1 VLFAGIAVTY
11 SHTRPEPIL
20 GRAARFVTKEFPNM
34 QSQTLPETLRRSSR
48 LPFALPILVTSMEP
62 TVHFSEICETLV
74 VNAHGCA
81 VRSPVQLATG
91 VSVHFHSK
99 EGRQTMAHV
108 VDCQPL
114 GTDRHEWMIG
124 ARLDHPENFWGV
136 NPCPEDWMKM
146 PQMPA
151 YVDEHASRKPQ
162 AKDTKMQ
169 RPQTQIEPS
178 LKVVLPKMKEQLSD
192 DRLRSLIAE
201 MVQPLHAEVTN
212 LREKLARPEPKRSQF
227 EVSLSYIPPEL
238 EEKLW
243 IRLRQDLGTQVLQQ
257 ASQQAEQVLGTAKA
271 TIEQKLTAAQNE
283 FRQQVKQDLHAV
295 EQRAKSLSESIDGQ
309 VNQHLRS
316 GSEQFQQHV
325 FEAGTRL
332 ARRSEEYFEELQRR
346 LAEEND
352 ARHRE
357 IEQVQAAIGV
367 ASSRQQALVADLS
380 SRVAKLDEA
389 ARHLESDLD
398 ARLARMA
405 GEMVAGARAQLEHN
419 AEAILKQMETRSA
432 NQLGTQLQEASS
444 RLNMIQE
451 GIEMSASQ
459 SLKAQVA
466 QTLQSFEQAMEELA
480 GHAVERWRRSLAR
493 DLSSVARIL
502 GDEVRMEADSNR

>member
-1 VLFAGIAVTY
+1 
-11 SHTRPEPIL
+11 
-20 GRAARFVTKEFPNM
+20 M

-48 LPFALPILVTSMEP
+48 VPFALPILVTSMEP

-108 VDCQPL
+108 VDCRPL
-114 GTDRHEWMIG
+114 DTDHHEWMIG
-124 ARLDHPENFWGV
+124 ARLDHPDNFWGV

-146 PQMPA
+146 PHMPA
-151 YVDEHASRKPQ
+151 YVDEQASRKPQ
-162 AKDTKMQ
+162 AKDPKMQ
-169 RPQTQIEPS
+169 RTQTQIEPS
-178 LKVVLPKMKEQLSD
+178 LKVVVPPKVKEQLSD
-192 DRLRSLIAE
+192 ERLRNLIAE
-201 MVQPLHAEVTN
+201 IVQPLHAEITN

-243 IRLRQDLGTQVLQQ
+243 VRLRQDLGTQVLQQ
-257 ASQQAEQVLGTAKA
+257 ASQQAEQVLGSAKA
-271 TIEQKLTAAQNE
+271 TIDQKLTAAQNE
-283 FRQQVKQDLHAV
+283 FRQHVRQDLQTV

-309 VNQHLRS
+309 VTQHLRT

-367 ASSRQQALVADLS
+367 ASSRQQALVADLG

-389 ARHLESDLD
+389 TRHLESDLD
-398 ARLARMA
+398 ARLARIA

-419 AEAILKQMETRSA
+419 ADAILKEMERRSA
-432 NQLGTQLQEASS
+432 QQLGTQLEEASS

-502 GDEVRMEADSNR
+502 GDEVRMEADSSR

>member
-1 VLFAGIAVTY
+1 
-11 SHTRPEPIL
+11 
-20 GRAARFVTKEFPNM
+20 M
-34 QSQTLPETLRRSSR
+34 QSQILPETLRRSSR
-48 LPFALPILVTSMEP
+48 VPFALPILVTSMEP

-114 GTDRHEWMIG
+114 GSDHHEWMIG

-136 NPCPEDWMKM
+136 SPCPEDWMTLPRM
-146 PQMPA
+146 PVYNETQ
-151 YVDEHASRKPQ
+151 VSRRQPS
-162 AKDTKMQ
+162 KDTKTMN
-169 RPQTQIEPS
+169 RPQTQVEPS
-178 LKVVLPKMKEQLSD
+178 LKVVPPKLKEQLSD
-192 DRLRSLIAE
+192 ERLRTLIAE
-201 MVQPLHAEVTN
+201 IVQPLHAEVTN
-212 LREKLARPEPKRSQF
+212 LREKLARPEGKRSQF

-243 IRLRQDLGTQVLQQ
+243 IRLRQELGTQVLQH
-257 ASQQAEQVLGTAKA
+257 ASQQAEQVLGTAQA
-271 TIEQKLTAAQNE
+271 TIEQKVTAAQNE

-295 EQRAKSLSESIDGQ
+295 EQRAQSLSQSIDGE
-309 VNQHLRS
+309 VRQHLRS
-316 GSEQFQQHV
+316 GSENFQQHV

-332 ARRSEEYFEELQRR
+332 ARRSEEYFQELQRR

-357 IEQVQAAIGV
+357 IEAVQAAIG
-367 ASSRQQALVADLS
+367 AESSRQQALVADLG
-380 SRVAKLDEA
+380 SRVAKLDES
-389 ARHLESDLD
+389 ARHLETDLD
-398 ARLARMA
+398 MRLARLA
-405 GEMVAGARAQLEHN
+405 GDVVAGAKAQLEN
-419 AEAILKQMETRSA
+419 NMNVILKEMETRNA
-432 NQLGTQLQEASS
+432 RELGNQLESAGE
-444 RLNMIQE
+444 RLNMIQK
-451 GIEMSASQ
+451 GIEVSVSE
-459 SLKAQVA
+459 SLKAEVA

-502 GDEVRMEADSNR
+502 GDEVRLEADSNRNQ

>member
-1 VLFAGIAVTY
+1 
-11 SHTRPEPIL
+11 
-20 GRAARFVTKEFPNM
+20 M

-48 LPFALPILVTSMEP
+48 VPFALPILVTSMEP
-62 TVHFSEICETLV
+62 NIHFSEICETLV

-81 VRSPVQLATG
+81 VRSPVQLVVGA
-91 VSVHFHSK
+91 SVHFHSK

-114 GTDRHEWMIG
+114 GSDDHEWMIG
-124 ARLDHPENFWGV
+124 ARLDQPENFWGV
-136 NPCPEDWMKM
+136 SPCPEDWMKL
-146 PQMPA
+146 PQQPA
-151 YVDEHASRKPQ
+151 YKEDQVSRKPLL
-162 AKDTKMQ
+162 KDTKMQ

-178 LKVVLPKMKEQLSD
+178 LKVVLPKVKEQLSD

-243 IRLRQDLGTQVLQQ
+243 IRLRQDLGTQVMQH
-257 ASQQAEQVLGTAKA
+257 ASQQAEQVLGTARA
-271 TIEQKLTAAQNE
+271 TIDQKLTAAQTE
-283 FRQQVKQDLHAV
+283 FRQHVKQDLQTV

-316 GSEQFQQHV
+316 GSEKFQQHV

-352 ARHRE
+352 TRHRE

-367 ASSRQQALVADLS
+367 ASSRQQTLVAELG

-389 ARHLESDLD
+389 ARRLETDLD
-398 ARLARMA
+398 VRLARMA
-405 GEMVAGARAQLEHN
+405 GEIVTGARAQLESN
-419 AEAILKQMETRSA
+419 VGVILKEMETQNA
-432 NQLGTQLQEASS
+432 KELGNQLEAASA
-444 RLNMIQE
+444 RLNMIQR
-451 GIEMSASQ
+451 GIEVSVSE
-459 SLKAQVA
+459 SLKAEVA

-502 GDEVRMEADSNR
+502 GDEVRLEADSNRNQ